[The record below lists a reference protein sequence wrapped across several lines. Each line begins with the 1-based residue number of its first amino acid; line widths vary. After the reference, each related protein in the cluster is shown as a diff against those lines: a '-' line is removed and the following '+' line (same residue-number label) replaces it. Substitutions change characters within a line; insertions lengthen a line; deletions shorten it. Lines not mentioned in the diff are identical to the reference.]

1 MNKIR
6 LGINGF
12 GRIGRLTARILL
24 SKYSD
29 KVELVA
35 VNDLTS
41 PDNLAYLFQYDS
53 TYHKFDQP
61 VSVDGDSIVVGTNRI
76 KVLAEKDPSKL
87 PWKDL
92 GVDVVIESTG
102 RFITKELASLH
113 LQGGASKVL
122 LTAPAKDKDVL
133 TVVQGVNIPGI
144 ISKEGEYPDTQR
156 FETENIVS
164 NASCTTNCLAP
175 ALKVLSQNFNLKSAS
190 AITVHAYTA
199 TQLLQ
204 DGPSQ
209 KEFRDGRAAA
219 VNAIPSR
226 TGAAKAVALVLPE
239 LEGKLGL
246 SSLRVPVI
254 TGSMVYL
261 VANLEDKTDS
271 DKQITAEVINQA
283 FADSANSYNKGIL
296 ELSDQDIVS
305 SDIIASPYS
314 CVVDGKLTEVLNSN
328 VKLMLWYDN
337 EYGYS
342 SRLAELVIQSVK

>member
-1 MNKIR
+1 MKKIR

-12 GRIGRLTARILL
+12 GRIGRLTTRILL
-24 SKYSD
+24 SKYAD
-29 KVELVA
+29 QVEIVA

-41 PDNLAYLFQYDS
+41 PDNLAYLLQYDS
-53 TYHKFDQP
+53 TYHKFDQK
-61 VSVDGDSIVVGTNRI
+61 VSVEDNYIVAGSQRI
-76 KVLAEKDPSKL
+76 QVLAEKDPSKL

-102 RFITKELASLH
+102 RFVTKELASLH
-113 LQGGASKVL
+113 LQGGASKVIL
-122 LTAPAKDKDVL
+122 SAPAKDKDVL

-144 ISKEGEYPDTQR
+144 NSVAGDFADSTR
-156 FETENIVS
+156 FANESIIS

-175 ALKVLSQNFNLKSAS
+175 ALKVLSRSFDLSSAS

-219 VNAIPSR
+219 INAIPSR

-239 LEGKLGL
+239 LEGRLGL

-261 VANLEDKTDS
+261 VASLKDKVDPT
-271 DKQITAEVINQA
+271 KVITSEEINQA
-283 FADSANSYNKGIL
+283 FEASTTTYNRGIL
-296 ELSDQDIVS
+296 ELSDQDLVS

-314 CVVDGKLTEVLNSN
+314 CVVDGKLTEVLSN
-328 VKLMLWYDN
+328 NAKIMLWYDN

-342 SRLAELVIQSVK
+342 SRLAELVIQSGR